1 MSNENLGE
9 LFAALALAR
18 QEFGIFTKSKTAMI
32 KSDKGSYGYSYA
44 DLSDIIEATATAL
57 AKHGLV
63 IIQEPEVV
71 GDGGRQMVIISG
83 CIAHKSGGVYQLR
96 PLSMPI
102 AGGTAQAIGS
112 AVSYARRYQL
122 SAVLNLAASADDDD
136 GQAAQDATSAT
147 KPQKRQESPNAQH
160 RGNEATKAQST
171 PQRASVQATSDNPFE
186 GPSDEELEILGV
198 WKTPDDAKAWAIENK
213 SCANEHEARESFK
226 KIVDANGGKL
236 TKENIAV
243 VYLLFLRRQNE
254 KLAQPA
260 HA

>member
-1 MSNENLGE
+1 MIITGDTKLIAAAFIKARGEMSATVTKDKKGNFGDYATL
-9 LFAALALAR
+9 AALV
-18 QEFGIFTKSKTAMI
+18 
-32 KSDKGSYGYSYA
+32 
-44 DLSDIIEATATAL
+44 EATATSF
-57 AKHGLV
+57 AKHGLA
-63 IIQEPEVV
+63 IIQEAELQEAGVTV
-71 GDGGRQMVIISG
+71 ATWLVHESG
-83 CIAHKSGGVYQLR
+83 STIEFAPLTMPLTDRR
-96 PLSMPI
+96 P
-102 AGGTAQAIGS
+102 QAVGS
-112 AVSYARRYQL
+112 AITYARRYQL
-122 SAVLNLAASADDDD
+122 ASVCGLAPDDDD
-136 GQAAQDATSAT
+136 GQASQDATPAT
-147 KPQKRQESPNAQH
+147 KPQKRQEPPNAQH
-160 RGNEATKAQST
+160 RVNEAAKAQTT